1 MASGSP
7 DSGERERGG
16 DGERERELAKTSRS
30 PDSSE
35 CERGGDGEREKESA
49 MTSSSSGMTPDYWNA
64 SYWDERY
71 RNNYSSYDWYME
83 YPSLV
88 SLFDL
93 YLRRHH
99 RILIIGC
106 GNSGHSD
113 GQLGFV
119 CCKYA
124 QEPLILAVNYPALGE
139 DLVDDGYQDVVNIDI
154 SSVLIETMQAKYS
167 HKSIK
172 FLYDACCFLITSTD
186 IKMDV
191 RDMSPFES
199 GSFDAVIDKGTLD
212 TFMCGEDDITHATQ
226 LLKEVERV
234 LKDKGAYILITFD
247 SPNNRL
253 DLLRSV
259 ELWNIKLHLLERAAK
274 SSRRKRW
281 ELSAPRPLDRDGSW
295 ATEALGSHLDVFYTY
310 VCIKVN
316 GLARIDES
324 LSANQATDSEIPS
337 SQNDP

>member
-1 MASGSP
+1 M
-7 DSGERERGG
+7 D
-16 DGERERELAKTSRS
+16 
-30 PDSSE
+30 
-35 CERGGDGEREKESA
+35 
-49 MTSSSSGMTPDYWNA
+49 
-64 SYWDERY
+64 
-71 RNNYSSYDWYME
+71 
-83 YPSLV
+83 
-88 SLFDL
+88 
-93 YLRRHH
+93 
-99 RILIIGC
+99 I
-106 GNSGHSD
+106 GHSD

-119 CCKYA
+119 CRKYA

-154 SSVLIETMQAKYS
+154 SSVLIETMQAKYA
-167 HKSIK
+167 HKSVLK
-172 FLYDACCFLITSTD
+172 Y

-212 TFMCGEDDITHATQ
+212 TFMCGEDDITAATQ

-310 VCIKVN
+310 VCIK
-316 GLARIDES
+316 DES
-324 LSANQATDSEIPS
+324 LSANQATDSEIP
-337 SQNDP
+337 NDP

>member
-1 MASGSP
+1 M
-7 DSGERERGG
+7 D
-16 DGERERELAKTSRS
+16 
-30 PDSSE
+30 
-35 CERGGDGEREKESA
+35 
-49 MTSSSSGMTPDYWNA
+49 
-64 SYWDERY
+64 
-71 RNNYSSYDWYME
+71 
-83 YPSLV
+83 
-88 SLFDL
+88 
-93 YLRRHH
+93 
-99 RILIIGC
+99 I
-106 GNSGHSD
+106 GHSD

-119 CCKYA
+119 CRKYA

-154 SSVLIETMQAKYS
+154 SSVLIETMQAKYA

-212 TFMCGEDDITHATQ
+212 TFMCGEDDITAATQ

-324 LSANQATDSEIPS
+324 LSANQATDSEIP
-337 SQNDP
+337 NDP